1 MDVTKWDE
9 VQAKVTSF
17 GPLDHLVNNVG
28 TLLPH
33 DLLTVTE
40 QQVDFML
47 NLNLKSAI
55 SISQAAAKQMIAAK
69 VKGTIV
75 NISSIAAHI
84 SADQSAVYS
93 ATKGGI
99 MMLTKCLARE
109 LGPYGIRCNS
119 FSPTSVDTPLLRK
132 VMEVLPAADDV
143 RSFRSRQP
151 LEGQTFLELDEAV
164 SGILF
169 LLSPLSSMTTGTDL
183 LIDGGITA
191 C

>member
-1 MDVTKWDE
+1 MK
-9 VQAKVTSF
+9 SF

-47 NLNLKSAI
+47 NLNLKSTIA
-55 SISQAAAKQMIAAK
+55 ISQAVANEMIAGN

-75 NISSIAAHI
+75 SISSIAAHI
-84 SADQSAVYS
+84 AVATAGVYS
-93 ATKGGI
+93 ATKSGI

-132 VMEVLPAADDV
+132 VMEVMPAADDPANY
-143 RSFRSRQP
+143 RSRQP
-151 LEGQTFLELDEAV
+151 LQGKSFLQLEEAV
-164 SGILF
+164 NGILF
-169 LLSPLSSMTTGTDL
+169 LLSPLSSMATGTDL
-183 LIDGGITA
+183 LLDGGVAA